1 VGFGQGADALV
12 FRTTPLVTE
21 LAGGRTV
28 AKQLANGI
36 AESNYLKFLAF
47 EGAVEMDWGPRAE
60 QDAKTAISAAARHE
74 HEFGALQAG
83 RCRSCGTLQ
92 FPRARICVN
101 PTCRAIGP
109 QDPYRLAESEAKVAS
124 FTEDWLAFTPHPPT
138 CYGMIE
144 FAEGVK
150 MMAQFTSDAA
160 GRVQVGTPLRM
171 AFRIKDVDRLR
182 GYHRYFW
189 KAQPR
194 A

>member
-1 VGFGQGADALV
+1 
-12 FRTTPLVTE
+12 
-21 LAGGRTV
+21 
-28 AKQLANGI
+28 
-36 AESNYLKFLAF
+36 
-47 EGAVEMDWGPRAE
+47 M
-60 QDAKTAISAAARHE
+60 
-74 HEFGALQAG
+74 
-83 RCRSCGTLQ
+83 
-92 FPRARICVN
+92 
-101 PTCRAIGP
+101 
-109 QDPYRLAESEAKVAS
+109 QDPYRLADSEAKVAS

-160 GRVQVGTPLRM
+160 GRVRVGTPLRM

-189 KAQPR
+189 KAQPK